1 MQIVDLHA
9 GEQCAANIPT
19 LLDDLT
25 TSNSKPSGPCL
36 AIFSPMRFPSFPF
49 EIDLDD
55 RPTTK
60 SQIIARYLPSKGI
73 TKELVRAYLDTIEG
87 VNRLF
92 HVPTL
97 ELELECYWLN
107 PSSASYDWLAQ
118 LLTILALGTR
128 ITQERIGH
136 RNSAYSI
143 ERYLRGASACLAQ
156 LSYPFHASLETVR
169 TLCLMATA
177 KKASLF
183 SCHERDACGP
193 LLDAALHMCL
203 MLGLDQIHDANSTQQ
218 DWLRTFK
225 ENRVWTTVRY
235 MYLHHSMHAG
245 TSVLL
250 LPPMMQPST
259 LMNANDVEI
268 DSTWTPNDDTHNAD
282 EWTESSAE
290 LLISRSLP
298 LVSAII
304 SLANLSTATEPQSID
319 LIAGDLLIRGL
330 LRETEEV
337 FAGSDSTWK
346 CLQRCMLV
354 VYFRRVLLT
363 IYHLAS
369 QSNTL
374 VDTAGAAIF
383 SPLAETEC
391 AISILVQQRCML
403 EDSGFSRLAGRV
415 VAELYK
421 EDFLIAALVIGGQ
434 WTRTTGFLSSLNA
447 TDTLPSPS
455 EETETVIEGLHWCR
469 ELWGRDV
476 KRSICNFAA
485 HSVLGRLL
493 DVLGA

>member
-1 MQIVDLHA
+1 
-9 GEQCAANIPT
+9 
-19 LLDDLT
+19 
-25 TSNSKPSGPCL
+25 
-36 AIFSPMRFPSFPF
+36 MRFPSFPF

-55 RPTTK
+55 QPTTK
-60 SQIIARYLPSKGI
+60 SQIIAQYFPSKEI
-73 TKELVRAYLDTIEG
+73 TKELVKAYLDTVEG

-97 ELELECYWLN
+97 ELELECYWLS

-128 ITQERIGH
+128 ITQERIGQQL
-136 RNSAYSI
+136 NLPYSI
-143 ERYLRGASACLAQ
+143 ERYLRGASTCLAQ

-203 MLGLDQIHDANSTQQ
+203 TLGLNQIHDGNLTQR
-218 DWLRTFK
+218 DWLRAFK

-245 TSVLL
+245 TSMLL
-250 LPPMMQPST
+250 LPSMMQPSI
-259 LMNANDVEI
+259 LINANDAEI
-268 DSTWTPNDDTHNAD
+268 DSTWTANDNTHSAG

-290 LLISRSLP
+290 VLISRSLP
-298 LVSAII
+298 LVSSII
-304 SLANLSTATEPQSID
+304 YLANLPTATEPQSFN
-319 LIAGDLLIRGL
+319 LIAGEALVRGL
-330 LRETEEV
+330 LRETERV
-337 FAGSDSTWK
+337 FAKPDSTWK

-354 VYFRRVLLT
+354 VYFRRSLLS

-369 QSNTL
+369 RSNTL
-374 VDTAGAAIF
+374 VNTAGAAIF

-391 AISILVQQRCML
+391 AISILVQQRYML
-403 EDSGFSRLAGRV
+403 EDARFSRLAGRV

-421 EDFLIAALVIGGQ
+421 EDFLIAALVIGSQ
-434 WTRTTGFLSSLNA
+434 WTQTTGFLSLLDAEGNS
-447 TDTLPSPS
+447 PSPAG
-455 EETETVIEGLHWCR
+455 ETETVLEGLHWCR
-469 ELWGRDV
+469 ELWARDV
-476 KRSICNFAA
+476 EHSICNFAA
-485 HSVLGRLL
+485 HSILRRLL
-493 DVLGA
+493 DVLGN

>member
-1 MQIVDLHA
+1 
-9 GEQCAANIPT
+9 
-19 LLDDLT
+19 
-25 TSNSKPSGPCL
+25 
-36 AIFSPMRFPSFPF
+36 MRFPSFPF
-49 EIDLDD
+49 EIDLDGL
-55 RPTTK
+55 PATK
-60 SQIIARYLPSKGI
+60 SQIIARYLPSKEI
-73 TKELVRAYLDTIEG
+73 TKILVRVYLDTIEG

-92 HVPTL
+92 HVPTF

-136 RNSAYSI
+136 RLAALNLPYSI
-143 ERYLRGASACLAQ
+143 ERYLRGASSCLAQ

-203 MLGLDQIHDANSTQQ
+203 TLGLDQRMRDGNLTPQ
-218 DWLRTFK
+218 DWLRTVK

-250 LPPMMQPST
+250 SPSIMQPGIPI
-259 LMNANDVEI
+259 NANDVDI
-268 DSTWTPNDDTHNAD
+268 DSTWTANDNLHDVG
-282 EWTESSAE
+282 EWTDSSAE

-304 SLANLSTATEPQSID
+304 SLANLPPATEPQGVD
-319 LIAGDLLIRGL
+319 LIVGDALIRDL
-330 LRETEEV
+330 LRETEMV
-337 FAGSDSTWK
+337 FAESDSTWK

-369 QSNTL
+369 RCKTPKSV
-374 VDTAGAAIF
+374 VDTTRVAAF
-383 SPLAETEC
+383 SPLAEAEC

-403 EDSGFSRLAGRV
+403 EDAGFSRVAGRV

-421 EDFLIAALVIGGQ
+421 EDFLIAALVVGGQ
-434 WTRTTGFLSSLNA
+434 WTRTTCFLSSLSVANHSS
-447 TDTLPSPS
+447 DNLPSPKCRPS
-455 EETETVIEGLHWCR
+455 GEAATVLEGLHWCR
-469 ELWGRDV
+469 ELWARDV
-476 KRSICNFAA
+476 EHSICNFAA
-485 HSVLGRLL
+485 HSILGRLL
-493 DVLGA
+493 DVLGDSNVYLIGG

>member
-1 MQIVDLHA
+1 
-9 GEQCAANIPT
+9 
-19 LLDDLT
+19 
-25 TSNSKPSGPCL
+25 
-36 AIFSPMRFPSFPF
+36 MRFPSFPF

-60 SQIIARYLPSKGI
+60 PQIIARYLPSKEI
-73 TKELVRAYLDTIEG
+73 TKELVGAYLDTIEG

-97 ELELECYWLN
+97 ELELECYWSS

-128 ITQERIGH
+128 ITQERIGSTL
-136 RNSAYSI
+136 NLPYSI
-143 ERYLRGASACLAQ
+143 ERYLRGASTCLAR

-193 LLDAALHMCL
+193 LLDAALHLCL
-203 MLGLDQIHDANSTQQ
+203 TLGLDQIHGGNLPQQ
-218 DWLRTFK
+218 DWLRTVK

-235 MYLHHSMHAG
+235 MYLHHSMHCG
-245 TSVLL
+245 TPVLP
-250 LPPMMQPST
+250 LPSMMQPSI
-259 LMNANDVEI
+259 LINANDAEI
-268 DSTWTPNDDTHNAD
+268 DSTWTVNDNTHSAG
-282 EWTESSAE
+282 EWTESSADV
-290 LLISRSLP
+290 LISRSLP
-298 LVSAII
+298 LVSSII
-304 SLANLSTATEPQSID
+304 YLANLPTATEPQSFN
-319 LIAGDLLIRGL
+319 LIAGEALVRGL
-330 LRETEEV
+330 LRETERV
-337 FAGSDSTWK
+337 FAKPDSTWK

-369 QSNTL
+369 RSSTL
-374 VDTAGAAIF
+374 LDTAGAAIF

-403 EDSGFSRLAGRV
+403 EDVGFSRLAGRV

-447 TDTLPSPS
+447 VDNLPSPA
-455 EETETVIEGLHWCR
+455 EETETVLQGLHWCR

-476 KRSICNFAA
+476 EHSICNFAA

-493 DVLGA
+493 AVLGT